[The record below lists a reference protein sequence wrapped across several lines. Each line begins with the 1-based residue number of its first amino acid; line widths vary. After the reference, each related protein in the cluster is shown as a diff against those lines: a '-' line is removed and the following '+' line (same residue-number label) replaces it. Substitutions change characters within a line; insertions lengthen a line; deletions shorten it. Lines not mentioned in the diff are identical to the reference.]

1 MPPVPQRRNPA
12 RTRARILAAA
22 LDEFAARGFDAA
34 RVDRIAA
41 RARVNKALLYYYF
54 GNKQALY
61 HAVLLGQADQLFAAL
76 QPVVEGPLEAEPKL
90 SAYVEA
96 LVRYFSDRNPLT
108 RLMLRELADG
118 GRHLE
123 ADVLRRLV
131 MMPGL
136 LGAIVQQGRRERVFA
151 DRDPLMV
158 HLVLVGTALFM
169 SANAAIR
176 TRIAQMRLAQPPVD
190 TADVI
195 AELQA
200 LARRLLV
207 KES

>member
-1 MPPVPQRRNPA
+1 MRQRRNPA

-54 GNKQALY
+54 GNKRALY
-61 HAVLLGQADQLFAAL
+61 HAVLLGQAEQLLAAL
-76 QPVVEGPLEAEPKL
+76 QPVIEGPLDAGAKL
-90 SAYVEA
+90 DAYVEA
-96 LVRYFSDRNPLT
+96 LVHYFSGRNPMT
-108 RLMLRELADG
+108 SLMLRELADG

-123 ADVLRRLV
+123 PDVLRRMV
-131 MMPGL
+131 VMPGL
-136 LGAIVQQGRRERVFA
+136 LATLVQQGRREKVFA
-151 DRDPLMV
+151 DRNPVMV
-158 HLVLVGTALFM
+158 HLVLVGTTLFM
-169 SANAAIR
+169 SGNAAIR

-195 AELQA
+195 AELQV
-200 LARRLLV
+200 LARRLLL